1 MKFCCVKETW
11 ETWKINVRAIRLFVI
26 VSQPEFLDD
35 RQLVNLK
42 LVKVKKVKINTQNKS
57 IVICG
62 TFSKSASENVRH
74 I

>member
-11 ETWKINVRAIRLFVI
+11 ETGKLNVRAIRLFVI

-35 RQLVNLK
+35 RQPVNVK
-42 LVKVKKVKINTQNKS
+42 LVKVKINTQNKS

-62 TFSKSASENVRH
+62 AFSKFASENVRH